1 MAQIS
6 AEEAGALFHN
16 LRESAESAVK
26 KSFLDERP
34 AKDAKARIALLAS
47 GGGFGWLKL
56 RTTFQNARLPRAI
69 SPT

>member
-1 MAQIS
+1 MAQIF

-34 AKDAKARIALLAS
+34 AKKAKARIALLAS
-47 GGGFGWLKL
+47 GGDLAG
-56 RTTFQNARLPRAI
+56 
-69 SPT
+69 